1 MKDLNIKLKI
11 NGVYT
16 QNDVHP
22 VFGDDIKINISREE
36 NQIFRREKIEGTFK
50 FVNKDFDLIY
60 QCSIFTKFTLEIY
73 REDVFVGSANFIRT
87 DCEFNLDDKICS
99 VKLTTKDIYE
109 KILNGYDNK
118 YNLVKLAPKR
128 ENVTLT
134 KRAILQFYVRGE
146 KVVTNVVGGVHYEQS
161 CKEVYDAQELK
172 TKYHFGGSL
181 PLSFITIDKIMDITA
196 PSEVLGRYFLDES
209 IGNVVAMIYKNEN
222 NPRYI
227 IQTNQSSNGWMFLLI
242 DSTTNTTLADAE
254 IRTNESGAHAF
265 TFIKSGTGSG
275 YDSGVDYASG
285 TLYYDG
291 DLFCRLLLPKQF
303 DKSEQR
309 SMDNDIT
316 DYDSNYPYVGSVSL
330 DRFAP
335 KIKIVA
341 DKSEIPTEWGMDSKG
356 EYFVYP
362 TLTAS
367 QQENGSS
374 PIPIGQSHWERMSSW
389 LLSDDDIN
397 DLVDDFDTTFV
408 LKDSYPIWSAIA
420 VLLKEIDDTIT
431 FEGTQYYSDFLYL
444 RVPSPFIRSYDFPSH
459 RNALY
464 ITPISNIKKT
474 FYEQAAQKGEISLKQ
489 ILDMLR
495 NVYNCYWFIDSNNRL
510 RIEHIV
516 YFKNGNSY
524 TKEKP
529 KPSID
534 VTIKKNLPTG
544 ESWGFAQN
552 TVEYETGKC
561 PARYEFKWGDNCTYP
576 FVGEPIDVKDIYLDA
591 SRKESV
597 GIENFLADID
607 YIISNPSEV
616 SNDLFAVFEVNKET
630 KKVDI
635 LDVRLD
641 DASPKYRIQNPY
653 LSMIVAERYY
663 YPFDLSG
670 WNAYAGQY
678 ELDVYKTKGIKKQTL
693 SCPLTLAEMRSIG
706 VIRTELGNGT
716 IDKLEAEINTLYAKN
731 TIYYEEAKSM
741 LDKIYYLNLSS
752 GQGYIQFFNPTNT
765 KVRLKVGLAEGG
777 QIRVVQY
784 LDIPLKGNVILNGV
798 STNQTPVLMNA
809 EDISAFTINRQF
821 RKICGAMRL
830 DSRASSNGKYVLEI
844 SASKEIGS
852 SDYAGIYITANRAIK
867 ITLQASTAVDFDF
880 GYISI
885 NYPAFSQYDDTEVSV
900 SGTDIV
906 SKTIYAGDSRYIGFS
921 RDGAFSGNANK
932 VTITIEEV

>member
-1 MKDLNIKLKI
+1 MKDLSIKLKI

-16 QNDVHP
+16 QEDVHP

-36 NQIFRREKIEGTFK
+36 NQIFKREKIEGTFK
-50 FVNKDFDLIY
+50 FVGNEFDLIY

-73 REDVFVGSANFIRT
+73 REDVFVGSAGFIRT
-87 DCEFNLDDKICS
+87 DCEFNLEDKICS

-109 KILNGYDNK
+109 KILNGYENK
-118 YNLVKLAPKR
+118 YNLVKLAPQR
-128 ENVTLT
+128 ESVTMT
-134 KRAILQFYVRGE
+134 KRAVLQFYVRGE

-161 CKEVYDAQELK
+161 CKEVYDAKDLRDI
-172 TKYHFGGSL
+172 YHFGGYL
-181 PLSFITIDKIMDITA
+181 PLSYIYINKVIDISA
-196 PSEVLGRYFLDES
+196 PSDVFGRYFIDNS
-209 IGNVVAMIYKNEN
+209 TAGGAGIIYINATN
-222 NPRYI
+222 SNYR
-227 IQTNQSSNGWMFLLI
+227 IQLTYLVSEWVLLLI
-242 DSTTNTTLADAE
+242 DSSANKTLASA
-254 IRTNESGAHAF
+254 NVPNVQSGSQAITF
-265 TFIKSGTGSG
+265 TKSGSSG
-275 YDSGVDYASG
+275 GDYASG
-285 TLYYDG
+285 IYNSDG
-291 DLFCRLLLPKQF
+291 DLYCRVLLPKQF
-303 DKSEQR
+303 DNSYQR

-316 DYDSNYPYVGSVSL
+316 DYDSNYPYVGGVSL

-335 KIKIVA
+335 KMKMVV
-341 DKSEIPTEWGMDSKG
+341 DKSVTPTEWGIDSEG
-356 EYFVYP
+356 TYFQYP
-362 TLTAS
+362 ILTAS

-389 LLSDDDIN
+389 LLSDDDVS
-397 DLVDDFDTTFV
+397 DLVDDFDTTFI
-408 LKDSYPIWSAIA
+408 LKDSYPIGSAIA

-431 FEGTQYYSDFLYL
+431 FEGTQDYSDFLYL
-444 RVPSPFIRSYDFPSH
+444 RAPGPFIRSYDFPSH

-495 NVYNCYWFIDSNNRL
+495 NVYNCYWFIDSDRRL

-524 TKEKP
+524 AKEKP

-716 IDKLEAEINTLYAKN
+716 IDKLDAEINTLYAKN
-731 TIYYEEAKSM
+731 TIYYEEAKSV
-741 LDKIYYLNLSS
+741 LDKIYYLNLASS
-752 GQGYIQFFNPTNT
+752 RGYIQFFNPTET
-765 KVRLKVGLAEGG
+765 KVRLKVGLAEDG

-784 LDIPLKGNVILNGV
+784 LNIPLNGNVILNGV
-798 STNQTPVLMNA
+798 STNQTPVLMDA
-809 EDISAFTINRQF
+809 EDISAFTINRKF

-830 DSRASSNGKYVLEI
+830 DSRKSSNGKYVLEI
-844 SASKEIGS
+844 SASKDIGP

>member
-1 MKDLNIKLKI
+1 MKDLSIKLKI

-16 QNDVHP
+16 QEDVHP

-36 NQIFRREKIEGTFK
+36 NQIFRRENIEGTFK

-60 QCSIFTKFTLEIY
+60 EYSIFTKFTLEIY

-118 YNLVKLAPKR
+118 YNLVKLAPQR
-128 ENVTLT
+128 ESVTLT

-146 KVVTNVVGGVHYEQS
+146 NVVTNVVGGVHYEQS
-161 CKEVYDAQELK
+161 CKEVYDASELK
-172 TKYHFGGSL
+172 NTYHFGGYL
-181 PLSFITIDKIMDITA
+181 PLSYININKVIDATA
-196 PSEVLGRYFLDES
+196 PFNVFGRYFIDNS
-209 IGNVVAMIYKNEN
+209 TAGGAGIIYINETN
-222 NPRYI
+222 SNYR
-227 IQTNQSSNGWMFLLI
+227 IQLTHLASEWVLLLI
-242 DSTTNTTLADAE
+242 DSSTNKTLASA
-254 IRTNESGAHAF
+254 NVPNVQSGSQAI
-265 TFIKSGTGSG
+265 TFVKTGS
-275 YDSGVDYASG
+275 SGGDYASG
-285 TLYYDG
+285 IYNSDG
-291 DLFCRLLLPKQF
+291 DLYCRLLLPKQF
-303 DKSEQR
+303 DKSYQR
-309 SMDNDIT
+309 SMNDDIT
-316 DYDSNYPYVGSVSL
+316 DYDSNYPYVGGVSL
-330 DRFAP
+330 DQFAP
-335 KIKIVA
+335 KMKMVV
-341 DKSEIPTEWGMDSKG
+341 DKSVNPTEWGIDSEG
-356 EYFVYP
+356 TYFTYP
-362 TLTAS
+362 ILNTD
-367 QQENGSS
+367 QQEKGSS

-389 LLSDDDIN
+389 LLSDDDVS

-408 LKDSYPIWSAIA
+408 LKDSYPIGSAIA
-420 VLLKEIDDTIT
+420 VLLKEIDDNIS
-431 FEGTQYYSDFLYL
+431 FEDTKDYSMFLYSGAL
-444 RVPSPFIRSYDFPSH
+444 QEIYSYDFLGC
-459 RNALY
+459 RNALH

-495 NVYNCYWFIDSNNRL
+495 NVYNCYWFIDSDKRL

-524 TKEKP
+524 TTEKP
-529 KPSID
+529 IPTID
-534 VTIKKNLPTG
+534 VTNKKNLPTREG
-544 ESWGFAQN
+544 WGFAQN

-561 PARYEFKWGDNCTYP
+561 PARYEFKWGNDCTYP
-576 FVGEPIDVKDIYLDA
+576 FLGEPIDVKDIYLDA
-591 SRKESV
+591 SKKESV
-597 GIENFLADID
+597 GIDNFLADID
-607 YIISNPSEV
+607 YIVSNPAEV
-616 SNDLFAVFEVNKET
+616 SDDLFAIYEVQKSS

-635 LDVRLD
+635 LDVRLN
-641 DASPKYRIQNPY
+641 DASPKYKIQNPY
-653 LSMIVAERYY
+653 LSMIVAERFY

-670 WNAYAGQY
+670 WKASAGQY

-752 GQGYIQFFNPTNT
+752 GRGYIQFFNPTNT
-765 KVRLKVGLAEGG
+765 KVRLKVGLAEDGK
-777 QIRVVQY
+777 IRVVHY
-784 LDIPLKGNVILNGV
+784 LDIPLRGNVILNGV
-798 STNQTPVLMNA
+798 SANQTPVLMDA

-844 SASKEIGS
+844 SALKSIS
-852 SDYAGIYITANRAIK
+852 ARDYAGIHITANRRIK
-867 ITLQASTAVDFDF
+867 ITLQASTEATYDY
-880 GYISI
+880 GYTSKLH
-885 NYPAFSQYDDTEVSV
+885 PAILSTSYADMLV
-900 SGTDIV
+900 SGTNSNSI
-906 SKTIYAGDSRYIGFS
+906 TIGAGESRYIGYTK
-921 RDGAFSGNANK
+921 DGSVNENDDK

>member
-1 MKDLNIKLKI
+1 MKDLSIKLKI

-16 QNDVHP
+16 QEDVHP

-60 QCSIFTKFTLEIY
+60 ECSIFTKFTLEIY

-118 YNLVKLAPKR
+118 YDLVKLAPKR

-146 KVVTNVVGGVHYEQS
+146 NVVTNVVGGVHYEQS
-161 CKEVYDAQELK
+161 CKEVYDADALK
-172 TKYHFGGSL
+172 ETYHFGGYL
-181 PLSFITIDKIMDITA
+181 PLSYVYINNIIDVSASSDIF
-196 PSEVLGRYFLDES
+196 GRYFIDTSFSNGNISYINES
-209 IGNVVAMIYKNEN
+209 
-222 NPRYI
+222 NPRYRI
-227 IQTNQSSNGWMFLLI
+227 NLLVMGSEWALYLI
-242 DSTTNTTLADAE
+242 DSTPNTLLASVR
-254 IRTNESGAHAF
+254 IPIIQSGSQAI
-265 TFIKSGTGSG
+265 TFVKTGS
-275 YDSGVDYASG
+275 SGGNYASG
-285 TLYYDG
+285 TFNSDG
-291 DLFCRLLLPKQF
+291 DLYCRVLLPKYF
-303 DKSEQR
+303 NNSYQR

-316 DYDSNYPYVGSVSL
+316 DYDSNYPYVDSISL

-335 KIKIVA
+335 KMKMVV
-341 DKSEIPTEWGMDSKG
+341 DKSTPPTEWGIDSEG
-356 EYFVYP
+356 AYFVYP
-362 TLTAS
+362 TLTAD
-367 QQENGSS
+367 QQKKGSS

-389 LLSDDDIN
+389 LLSDDDVN
-397 DLVDDFDTTFV
+397 DLVDDFDDTFV

-420 VLLKEIDDTIT
+420 VLLNEIDDTIT
-431 FEGTQYYSDFLYL
+431 FEGTQDYSMFLYL
-444 RVPSPFIRSYDFPSH
+444 SGTNLHIYSYDFPSH
-459 RNALY
+459 RNALH

-474 FYEQAAQKGEISLKQ
+474 FYEQAAQKGEMSLKQ

-495 NVYNCYWFIDSNNRL
+495 KVYNCYWFIDSDKRL

-524 TKEKP
+524 TVEKP
-529 KPSID
+529 TPSID

-561 PARYEFKWGDNCTYP
+561 PARYEFKWGDKCTYP

-607 YIISNPSEV
+607 YIVSNPSEV
-616 SNDLFAVFEVNKET
+616 SDDLFAVFEVNKST

-635 LDVRLD
+635 LDVRLN
-641 DASPKYRIQNPY
+641 DASPKYKVQNPY
-653 LSMIVAERYY
+653 LSMIVAERFY

-670 WNAYAGQY
+670 WKASAGQY

-693 SCPLTLAEMRSIG
+693 SCPLSLAEMRSIG
-706 VIRTELGNGT
+706 IIRTELGDGT

-731 TIYYEEAKSM
+731 TIYYEEAKSV
-741 LDKIYYLNLSS
+741 LDKINYMNFASNR
-752 GQGYIQFFNPTNT
+752 GYIQFFNPTIT
-765 KVRLKVGLAEGG
+765 KVRLKIGLVEGG
-777 QIRVVQY
+777 KIVSVHY
-784 LDIPLKGNVILNGV
+784 LDIPLRGNNTLSASAGQSPVIMDAG
-798 STNQTPVLMNA
+798 
-809 EDISAFTINRQF
+809 DISAFTINRKF
-821 RKICGAMRL
+821 SKIGGAMSL

-844 SASKEIGS
+844 SASKNIGS
-852 SDYAGIYITANRAIK
+852 NDYAGIYITANRAIK
-867 ITLQASTAVDFDF
+867 ITLQASTEPSFDF
-880 GYISI
+880 GYMSI
-885 NYPAFSQYDDTEVSV
+885 NNPVCTYPAIAEVYV
-900 SGTDIV
+900 SGTDTI
-906 SKTIYAGDSRYIGFS
+906 SKTIYAGDSRYIGFFK
-921 RDGAFSGNANK
+921 DGTTSENDDK

>member
-16 QNDVHP
+16 QEDVHP

-36 NQIFRREKIEGTFK
+36 NQIFKREKIEGTFK
-50 FVNKDFDLIY
+50 FVGDEFDLIY

-73 REDVFVGSANFIRT
+73 REDAYVGSADFIRT

-118 YNLVKLAPKR
+118 YNLVKLAPQR
-128 ENVTLT
+128 ESVTMT

-146 KVVTNVVGGVHYEQS
+146 NVVTNVVGGVHYEQS
-161 CKEVYDAQELK
+161 CKEVYNASDLK
-172 TKYHFGGSL
+172 DIYHFGGYL
-181 PLSFITIDKIMDITA
+181 PLSYVYINNVIDATA
-196 PSEVLGRYFLDES
+196 PTDISGRYFIDTS
-209 IGNVVAMIYKNEN
+209 IAGGAGSIIYINEN
-222 NPRYI
+222 NSRYR
-227 IQTNQSSNGWMFLLI
+227 IQFTNTITELILLLI
-242 DSTTNTTLADAE
+242 DSTSNTTLASVT
-254 IRTNESGAHAF
+254 IPSTQSGSQDI
-265 TFIKSGTGSG
+265 TFIKAGSSGGN
-275 YDSGVDYASG
+275 YASG
-285 TLYYDG
+285 TFNSDG
-291 DLFCRLLLPKQF
+291 DLYCRVLLPKSF
-303 DKSEQR
+303 DNSYQR

-316 DYDSNYPYVGSVSL
+316 DYDSNYPYVSSVSPG
-330 DRFAP
+330 RFAP
-335 KIKIVA
+335 KMKMVV
-341 DKSEIPTEWGMDSKG
+341 DKSTTPTEWGIDSEGK
-356 EYFVYP
+356 YFVYP
-362 TLTAS
+362 TLNAD
-367 QQENGSS
+367 QQKKGSS

-389 LLSDDDIN
+389 LLSDDDVN
-397 DLVDDFDTTFV
+397 DLVDGFYDTFV

-420 VLLKEIDDTIT
+420 VLLNEIDDTIT
-431 FEGTQYYSDFLYL
+431 FEGTQAYSMFLYL
-444 RVPSPFIRSYDFPSH
+444 SGTNPYIYSYDFPSN
-459 RNALY
+459 RNALH

-474 FYEQAAQKGEISLKQ
+474 FYEQAAQRGEISLKQ

-495 NVYNCYWFIDSNNRL
+495 NVYNCYWFIDSDNRL

-524 TKEKP
+524 NVEKP
-529 KPSID
+529 TPSID
-534 VTIKKNLPTG
+534 VTTKKSLPTG
-544 ESWGFAQN
+544 ESWEFAQN
-552 TVEYETGKC
+552 AFEYETDKC

-607 YIISNPSEV
+607 YIVSNPSEV
-616 SNDLFAVFEVNKET
+616 SNDLFAVFEVNKST

-635 LDVRLD
+635 LDVRLN
-641 DASPKYRIQNPY
+641 DASPKYKVQNPY
-653 LSMIVAERYY
+653 LSMIVAEQYY

-670 WNAYAGQY
+670 WNAYAGKY

-693 SCPLTLAEMRSIG
+693 SCPLSLAEMRSIG

-741 LDKIYYLNLSS
+741 LDKIYYINYASS
-752 GQGYIQFFNPTNT
+752 LGYIQFFNPTNT
-765 KVRLKVGLAEGG
+765 KVRLKVGLAEDGK
-777 QIRVVQY
+777 IRVAHY
-784 LDIPLKGNVILNGV
+784 LDIPLRGKVILNGV
-798 STNQTPVLMNA
+798 SANQTPVLMDA

-844 SASKEIGS
+844 SALKSISER
-852 SDYAGIYITANRAIK
+852 DYAGIHITANRRIK
-867 ITLQASTAVDFDF
+867 ITLQASTEQDVDY
-880 GYISI
+880 GYMSVSC
-885 NYPAFSQYDDTEVSV
+885 PVCTDTSLAEVYV
-900 SGTDIV
+900 SGTESI
-906 SKTIYAGDSRYIGFS
+906 SKTISAGESRYIGFFK
-921 RDGAFSGNANK
+921 DGTTRGNDDK

>member
-16 QNDVHP
+16 QEDVHP

-36 NQIFRREKIEGTFK
+36 NQIFKREKIEGTFK
-50 FVNKDFDLIY
+50 FVGNEFDLIY

-161 CKEVYDAQELK
+161 CKEVYDAKDLRDI
-172 TKYHFGGSL
+172 YHFGGSL
-181 PLSFITIDKIMDITA
+181 PLSFITINKIMDITA

-227 IQTNQSSNGWMFLLI
+227 IQTNQGSNGWMFLLI

-303 DKSEQR
+303 DKSYQR

-316 DYDSNYPYVGSVSL
+316 DYDSNYPYVGGVSL

-335 KIKIVA
+335 KMKIVV
-341 DKSEIPTEWGMDSKG
+341 DKSVTPTEWGIDSEG
-356 EYFVYP
+356 TYFQYP
-362 TLTAS
+362 ILTAS

-389 LLSDDDIN
+389 LLSDDDVN
-397 DLVDDFDTTFV
+397 DLVDDFDATFI
-408 LKDSYPIWSAIA
+408 LKDSYPIDSAIA
-420 VLLKEIDDTIT
+420 VLLKEIDDNIS
-431 FEGTQYYSDFLYL
+431 FEDTQDYSMFLYSGAMQEL
-444 RVPSPFIRSYDFPSH
+444 YSYDFLGC
-459 RNALY
+459 RNALH

-495 NVYNCYWFIDSNNRL
+495 NVYNCYWFIDSDNRL

-524 TKEKP
+524 TSEKP
-529 KPSID
+529 TPSID

-561 PARYEFKWGDNCTYP
+561 PARYEFKWGDKCTYP

-591 SRKESV
+591 SQKESV

-607 YIISNPSEV
+607 YIVSNPSGV
-616 SNDLFAVFEVNKET
+616 SDDLFAVFEVNKST

-635 LDVRLD
+635 LDVRLND
-641 DASPKYRIQNPY
+641 TSPKYKVQNPY
-653 LSMIVAERYY
+653 LSMIVAEQYY

-670 WNAYAGQY
+670 WKAYAGKY

-693 SCPLTLAEMRSIG
+693 SCPLSLAEMRSIG
-706 VIRTELGNGT
+706 VIRTELGNGI
-716 IDKLEAEINTLYAKN
+716 IDKLDAEINTLYAKN
-731 TIYYEEAKSM
+731 TIYYEEDKSV
-741 LDKIYYLNLSS
+741 LDKIKYTDLVSTR
-752 GQGYIQFFNPTNT
+752 GHIQFFNPTIT
-765 KVRLKVGLAEGG
+765 KVRLKIGLVEGG
-777 QIRVVQY
+777 KIVSVHY
-784 LDIPLKGNVILNGV
+784 LDVPLRGNNTLSASAGQSPVI
-798 STNQTPVLMNA
+798 MDA
-809 EDISAFTINRQF
+809 EDISAFTINRKF
-821 RKICGAMRL
+821 RKIDGAML
-830 DSRASSNGKYVLEI
+830 FDDSASSNGKYVLEI
-844 SASKEIGS
+844 SASKNVGS
-852 SDYAGIYITANRAIK
+852 NDFAGIYITANRAIK
-867 ITLQASTAVDFDF
+867 ITLQASTEKDVDY
-880 GYISI
+880 GYMSIS
-885 NYPAFSQYDDTEVSV
+885 YPVCTSTSLAEVYV
-900 SGTDIV
+900 SGTESI
-906 SKTIYAGDSRYIGFS
+906 SKTIYAGDSRYIGFFK
-921 RDGAFSGNANK
+921 DGVQSENEDK

>member
-36 NQIFRREKIEGTFK
+36 NQIFKREKIEGTFK
-50 FVNKDFDLIY
+50 FVGDEFDLIY

-73 REDVFVGSANFIRT
+73 REDVFVGSADFIRT

-109 KILNGYDNK
+109 KILNSYDNK

-128 ENVTLT
+128 ESVTLT

-146 KVVTNVVGGVHYEQS
+146 NVVTNVVGGVHYEQS
-161 CKEVYDAQELK
+161 CKEVYDASDLK
-172 TKYHFGGSL
+172 DIYHFGGYL
-181 PLSFITIDKIMDITA
+181 PLSYIYINNVIDATA
-196 PSEVLGRYFLDES
+196 PSDVLGGYFIDKS
-209 IGNVVAMIYKNEN
+209 IGGSAAIIYVNKE
-222 NPRYI
+222 NPRYR
-227 IQTNQSSNGWMFLLI
+227 IQLTYNLTAWVLLLI
-242 DSTTNTTLADAE
+242 DSTTDKTLASSE
-254 IRTNESGAHAF
+254 VPNVQSGSQAI
-265 TFIKSGTGSG
+265 TFVKAGSSGG
-275 YDSGVDYASG
+275 DYASG
-285 TLYYDG
+285 TYNSDG
-291 DLFCRLLLPKQF
+291 DLYCRLLLPKQSDNSF
-303 DKSEQR
+303 QR

-330 DRFAP
+330 GQFAP
-335 KIKIVA
+335 KMKMVV
-341 DKSEIPTEWGMDSKG
+341 DKSTTPTEWGIDSEG
-356 EYFVYP
+356 TYFMYP
-362 TLTAS
+362 TLDAD
-367 QQENGSS
+367 QQKKGVS

-389 LLSDDDIN
+389 LLSDDDVN

-420 VLLKEIDDTIT
+420 VLLKEIDDTIS
-431 FEGTQYYSDFLYL
+431 FEGTQDYSMFLYSGAMQEL
-444 RVPSPFIRSYDFPSH
+444 YSYDFLGC
-459 RNALY
+459 RNVLH

-495 NVYNCYWFIDSNNRL
+495 NVYNCYWFIDSDNRL

-524 TKEKP
+524 TSEKP
-529 KPSID
+529 TPSID

-544 ESWGFAQN
+544 ENWGFAQN

-576 FVGEPIDVKDIYLDA
+576 FVGEPIEVKDIYLDA
-591 SRKESV
+591 SKKESV
-597 GIENFLADID
+597 GIDNFLADID
-607 YIISNPSEV
+607 YIVSNPSEV
-616 SNDLFAVFEVNKET
+616 SDDLFAVFEVNKST

-635 LDVRLD
+635 LDVRLND
-641 DASPKYRIQNPY
+641 VSPKYKVQNPY

-670 WNAYAGQY
+670 WNAYAGKY

-706 VIRTELGNGT
+706 VIHTELGNGT

-731 TIYYEEAKSM
+731 TIYYEEAKSV
-741 LDKIYYLNLSS
+741 LDKIDYLNFASN
-752 GQGYIQFFNPTNT
+752 GGYIQFFNPTNI

-777 QIRVVQY
+777 QIQVVHY

-798 STNQTPVLMNA
+798 SANQTPVLMDA
-809 EDISAFTINRQF
+809 EDISAFTINREF
-821 RKICGAMRL
+821 RKIGGAMSL

-844 SASKEIGS
+844 SASKSIGS
-852 SDYAGIYITANRAIK
+852 NDYAGIHITANRRIK
-867 ITLQASTAVDFDF
+867 ITLQASTEATHDY
-880 GYISI
+880 GYTSKLH
-885 NYPAFSQYDDTEVSV
+885 PAILSTSYADMLV
-900 SGTDIV
+900 SGTNSNSI
-906 SKTIYAGDSRYIGFS
+906 TIGAGESRYIGYTKNGS
-921 RDGAFSGNANK
+921 VNENDDK

>member
-36 NQIFRREKIEGTFK
+36 NQIFKREKIEGTFK
-50 FVNKDFDLIY
+50 FVGDEFDLIY

-73 REDVFVGSANFIRT
+73 REDVFVGSADFIRT
-87 DCEFNLDDKICS
+87 DCEFNFDDKICS

-118 YNLVKLAPKR
+118 YNLVKLAPQR
-128 ENVTLT
+128 ESVTLT

-146 KVVTNVVGGVHYEQS
+146 NVVTNVVGGVHYEQS
-161 CKEVYDAQELK
+161 CKEVYNASDLK
-172 TKYHFGGSL
+172 DIYHFGGYL
-181 PLSFITIDKIMDITA
+181 PLSYVYINNVIDATA
-196 PSEVLGRYFLDES
+196 PTDISGRYFIDTS
-209 IGNVVAMIYKNEN
+209 IAGSAAIMYINEN
-222 NPRYI
+222 NSRYR
-227 IQTNQSSNGWMFLLI
+227 IQLTYLGIEWTLLLI
-242 DSTTNTTLADAE
+242 DSTSNNKTLASVT
-254 IRTNESGAHAF
+254 IPSIQSGSQDI
-265 TFIKSGTGSG
+265 TFVKAGSSGGN
-275 YDSGVDYASG
+275 YASG
-285 TLYYDG
+285 TFNSDG
-291 DLFCRLLLPKQF
+291 DLYCRVLLPKSF
-303 DKSEQR
+303 DNSYQR
-309 SMDNDIT
+309 SMDDDIT
-316 DYDSNYPYVGSVSL
+316 DYDSNYPYVSSVAV
-330 DRFAP
+330 DRFSP
-335 KIKIVA
+335 KMKMVV
-341 DKSEIPTEWGMDSKG
+341 DKSTTPTEWGIDSEG
-356 EYFVYP
+356 TYFVYP
-362 TLTAS
+362 TLTAD
-367 QQENGSS
+367 QQKKGSS

-389 LLSDDDIN
+389 LLSDDDVN

-420 VLLKEIDDTIT
+420 VLLKEIDDTIS
-431 FEGTQYYSDFLYL
+431 FEGTQDYSMFLYQ
-444 RVPSPFIRSYDFPSH
+444 SGTMQHIFSYDFPSC
-459 RNALY
+459 RNALH

-495 NVYNCYWFIDSNNRL
+495 NVYNCYWFIDSDNRL

-524 TKEKP
+524 TSEKP
-529 KPSID
+529 TPSID

-544 ESWGFAQN
+544 ENWGFAQN

-607 YIISNPSEV
+607 YIVSNPSGV
-616 SNDLFAVFEVNKET
+616 SDDLFAVFEVNKST

-635 LDVRLD
+635 LDVRLN
-641 DASPKYRIQNPY
+641 DASPKYKVQNPY
-653 LSMIVAERYY
+653 LSMIVAEQYY

-670 WNAYAGQY
+670 WKAYAGKY

-731 TIYYEEAKSM
+731 TIYYEEAKSV
-741 LDKIYYLNLSS
+741 LDKIYYINFASN
-752 GQGYIQFFNPTNT
+752 GGYVQFFNPTNT
-765 KVRLKVGLAEGG
+765 KVRLKVGLVEGG
-777 QIRVVQY
+777 KMVSVHH

-798 STNQTPVLMNA
+798 SANQSPVIMDA

-830 DSRASSNGKYVLEI
+830 DSGKSSNGKYILEI
-844 SASKEIGS
+844 SALKSIGVM
-852 SDYAGIYITANRAIK
+852 DYAGIHITANRRIK
-867 ITLQASTAVDFDF
+867 ITLQASTEASYDY
-880 GYISI
+880 GYTSKT
-885 NYPAFSQYDDTEVSV
+885 YPAISNSNYAEVVV
-900 SGTDIV
+900 SGTNSNSI
-906 SKTIYAGDSRYIGFS
+906 TIGAGESRYIGYTKNGS
-921 RDGAFSGNANK
+921 VNENDDK